1 MTTRLRARGRWGWPI
16 GDVGKRPVGRVRPQR
31 DGFRA
36 LAHQED
42 GVVRL
47 LGLFDSRSRAAA
59 AVETADRSLRAEV
72 PADSRVACIPA
83 P

>member
-47 LGLFDSRSRAAA
+47 LGLFDSRSRAAT
-59 AVETADRSLRAEV
+59 AVETADRKTA
-72 PADSRVACIPA
+72 A
-83 P
+83 

>member
-1 MTTRLRARGRWGWPI
+1 MTTRLCARGRWGMADRR
-16 GDVGKRPVGRVRPQR
+16 GGKRPVGRVRPQR

-47 LGLFDSRSRAAA
+47 LGLFDSRAAQPLPW
-59 AVETADRSLRAEV
+59 ETADRSLRAEV